1 MKSKIHELTK
11 NNLKVVS
18 KKLKNIF
25 LTLLTLLAL
34 ASCSKDTPTP
44 EEPLAKLPAETQTG
58 ANTFG
63 CIING
68 QVFYPRDCS
77 SSVLNPGQKGVIFW
91 GDPSGNREFNEIQ
104 ITNCVTGIPASSM
117 MIHLQD
123 LHQQQIGD
131 YLLQES
137 NFQSSIN
144 GLMQNYVYA
153 RIYDSTTNSYKYYG
167 SYQNSGKVTITFYA
181 NNNTIV
187 SGNFSGKLRL
197 YNGTDEI
204 DIKNGRFDINK
215 LTIDTTQ
222 FP

>member
-1 MKSKIHELTK
+1 M
-11 NNLKVVS
+11 
-18 KKLKNIF
+18 KKLF
-25 LTLLTLLAL
+25 LAITAMMLLG
-34 ASCSKDTPTP
+34 CSKDEPVI
-44 EEPLAKLPAETQTG
+44 EDPLAKLPPETQTG

-77 SSVLNPGQKGVIFW
+77 SSTLNPGQKGVIFW

-117 MIHLQD
+117 MIHLQG
-123 LHQQQIGD
+123 LHQQQLGD
-131 YLLQES
+131 YIWQES

-153 RIYDSTTNSYKYYG
+153 RIYDSATNSYKYYS
-167 SYQNSGKVTITFYA
+167 SYQNSGKVTITKYD
-181 NNNTIV
+181 NII

-204 DIKNGRFDINK
+204 DIKSGRFDINSS
-215 LTIDTTQ
+215 TISSTS

>member
-1 MKSKIHELTK
+1 MKNQI
-11 NNLKVVS
+11 
-18 KKLKNIF
+18 
-25 LTLLTLLAL
+25 LTLLAFIML
-34 ASCSKDTPTP
+34 TSCTKDEATTTDPT
-44 EEPLAKLPAETQTG
+44 LTLPPETQIG

-91 GDPSGNREFNEIQ
+91 GDPSNPSGLGSYVEIE
-104 ITNCVTGIPASSM
+104 IINCVTGIPASSM
-117 MIHLQD
+117 MIHLQGFD
-123 LHQQQIGD
+123 QQQIGN
-131 YLLQES
+131 YIWQES

-153 RIYDSTTNSYKYYG
+153 RIYDSASRSYKYYS
-167 SYQNSGKVTITFYA
+167 SYQNSGKVVITRYDLP
-181 NNNTIV
+181 NRIV
-187 SGNFSGKLRL
+187 SGKFSGKLRL

-204 DIKNGRFDINK
+204 DIKSGRFDINSST
-215 LTIDTTQ
+215 LSSTL

>member
-1 MKSKIHELTK
+1 MK
-11 NNLKVVS
+11 NLFLQLLITIS
-18 KKLKNIF
+18 IF
-25 LTLLTLLAL
+25 GL
-34 ASCSKDTPTP
+34 SGCSKDDAQT
-44 EEPLAKLPAETQTG
+44 EASKLPPETQIG

-117 MIHLQD
+117 MIHLQG
-123 LHQQQIGD
+123 LHQQQTGD
-131 YLLQES
+131 YIWQES

-153 RIYDSTTNSYKYYG
+153 RIYDKTTNSYKYYR
-167 SYQNSGKVTITFYA
+167 SYQNSGKVTITKYD
-181 NNNTIV
+181 NII

-204 DIKNGRFDINK
+204 DIKSGRFDINSSSISS
-215 LTIDTTQ
+215 TH

>member
-1 MKSKIHELTK
+1 MKKQ
-11 NNLKVVS
+11 
-18 KKLKNIF
+18 IF
-25 LTLLTLLAL
+25 LLLAIILLT
-34 ASCSKDTPTP
+34 SCSKDDSKDPIFQ
-44 EEPLAKLPAETQTG
+44 LPPETQTG
-58 ANTFG
+58 SNTFG

-91 GDPSGNREFNEIQ
+91 GDPSNPGGLGNYMEVE
-104 ITNCVTGIPASSM
+104 ITNCVTGIPASGM
-117 MIHLQD
+117 IIHLQGFD
-123 LHQQQIGD
+123 QQQIGD
-131 YLLQES
+131 YVWQES

-153 RIYDSTTNSYKYYG
+153 RIYDSATNSYKYYG
-167 SYQNSGKVTITFYA
+167 SYQNSGKVTITRYDY
-181 NNNTIV
+181 NNRIT

-204 DIKNGRFDINK
+204 DIKSGRFDIGPG
-215 LTIDTTQ
+215 LTVKV